1 MNKLVH
7 KLKQKIKLLK
17 HANEMYEALTQMQ
30 AAVYCE
36 NIQVNKIPRIAFA
49 TQELDAVLKKVNG

>member
-1 MNKLVH
+1 MH

-17 HANEMYEALTQMQ
+17 HANEMYEALIQMQ